1 MEPTMKTSI
10 ATTLSVLGVLAAGAA
25 AYAVN
30 TSVLGAAAENT
41 PALVADV
48 STTTAP
54 LPAVGTV
61 TNAAV
66 QSQASEAA
74 NTTTYKVGEAG
85 SVVIDT
91 SSGSIVVTSILPA
104 AGFTSEPAR
113 ADANGVVKVHFVS
126 QTQRIEFIA
135 KLQNGVVV
143 TEVVNETPPPPA
155 PQQPRYDDDDDDDD
169 HHERDH
175 DDDDDHYE
183 DGDDD

>member
-1 MEPTMKTSI
+1 MKTSI
-10 ATTLSVLGVLAAGAA
+10 ATTLSVLGVLAAGSA

-30 TSVLGAAAENT
+30 TSVLGAAAENS
-41 PALVADV
+41 PAIVAE
-48 STTTAP
+48 A
-54 LPAVGTV
+54 PAVTNAPSTSIGAV

-135 KLQNGVVV
+135 KMQNGVVV
-143 TEVVNETPPPPA
+143 TEVVNDTPPPA

-175 DDDDDHYE
+175 DDDDNHYE